1 MGVKTLEAAI
11 EAELVQR
18 VNAMGGIAEKGSVPG
33 RRGFF
38 DRIVVLPGGRVLFVE
53 CKRPHGGKLSA
64 HQIQRLE
71 KYQMLGATVAVVR
84 NSADIDRLLS
94 P

>member
-1 MGVKTLEAAI
+1 MGVKRLEIAV
-11 EAELVQR
+11 ENELVQR
-18 VNAMGGIAEKGSVPG
+18 VKALGGIAEKGSVPG

-38 DRIVVLPGGRVLFVE
+38 DRIVVLPGGRVIFVE
-53 CKRPHGGKLSA
+53 CKRPQGGRLSA
-64 HQIQRLE
+64 HQILRLDIYR
-71 KYQMLGATVAVVR
+71 KLGAAVAVVR